1 MPKRAALLVLCLMST
16 TAHAQQKISIFV
28 GPQTRDGFVD
38 VDSGGM
44 NSLKDIRSEFEKS
57 REFSVARTRDEADI
71 VLTLVQRRTPGESGS
86 IGVPIGTNDDVSPRE
101 ASGDRH
107 DSLRQKRIREAN
119 HERTGR

>member
-44 NSLKDIRSEFEKS
+44 DSLKDIRSEFEKL
-57 REFSVARTRDEADI
+57 REFSVARTRDEA
-71 VLTLVQRRTPGESGS
+71 
-86 IGVPIGTNDDVSPRE
+86 
-101 ASGDRH
+101 A
-107 DSLRQKRIREAN
+107 
-119 HERTGR
+119 